1 MFIWKYVI
9 KPEPKMFFWIA
20 ASAVEAAAVNPKG
33 TKTLLAN
40 GVCTFFINGKPA
52 VINGLRK
59 LRNPTSWLFM
69 ITFMIYFIWL
79 FVSLSLEPF
88 NNYKGST
95 LILLLT
101 RLYLASK
108 IQFGMLLPLLILS
121 IMPGTSNA
129 ILVAGLSLS
138 ISSSR
143 IPRDCIVL
151 YSWTCDNFV
160 LPDESFAKALGVL
173 ETWIL
178 VNSNLWGKLVSL
190 LESSNTLDER
200 CKATSVPFF
209 IPDINLFSCELENF
223 TFKVFYLVIWY
234 WCYIELK

>member
-1 MFIWKYVI
+1 M
-9 KPEPKMFFWIA
+9 
-20 ASAVEAAAVNPKG
+20 
-33 TKTLLAN
+33 
-40 GVCTFFINGKPA
+40 
-52 VINGLRK
+52 
-59 LRNPTSWLFM
+59 RNPTSWLFM
-69 ITFMIYFIWL
+69 ITFMISFIWL
-79 FVSLSLEPF
+79 FVSISPEPF

-151 YSWTCDNFV
+151 YSWTFDNFV
-160 LPDESFAKALGVL
+160 LPDEPFAKALGVL
-173 ETWIL
+173 ETWYIF
-178 VNSNLWGKLVSL
+178 K
-190 LESSNTLDER
+190 
-200 CKATSVPFF
+200 TSIKFF
-209 IPDINLFSCELENF
+209 S
-223 TFKVFYLVIWY
+223 
-234 WCYIELK
+234 